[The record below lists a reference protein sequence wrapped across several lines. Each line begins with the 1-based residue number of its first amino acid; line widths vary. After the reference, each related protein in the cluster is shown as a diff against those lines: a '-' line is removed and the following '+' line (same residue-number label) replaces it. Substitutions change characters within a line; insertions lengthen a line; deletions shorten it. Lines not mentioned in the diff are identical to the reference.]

1 VRSSATICFRAHDLH
16 FVVACHGVGKHFWDV
31 PVLSLVILGKVPTRR
46 VTHLPRK
53 TNNAQ
58 LYYVASIFYCLI
70 QGFAKF
76 SVLFLYLRIFPDS
89 RFRLVLKITIG
100 WMALKSTAYAFS
112 IAFQCVPVQGI
123 WDRDIPARCIN
134 MNMLTISGAGVS
146 IVEDIFIMLLP
157 ISELKGLNLTLRKR
171 IALCF
176 IFAIG
181 SLYLF
186 RISPSWRVRT
196 DLVQRV
202 HN

>member
-1 VRSSATICFRAHDLH
+1 
-16 FVVACHGVGKHFWDV
+16 
-31 PVLSLVILGKVPTRR
+31 VILGKVPTRR

-53 TNNAQ
+53 TNNTQ
-58 LYYVASIFYCLI
+58 LYYIASIFYCLI

-76 SVLFLYLRIFPDS
+76 SVLFLYLRIFPDT
-89 RFRLVLKITIG
+89 RFRLVLKITIS
-100 WMALKSTAYAFS
+100 WMALKTVSFAFA
-112 IAFQCVPVQGI
+112 IAFQCVPVQAI
-123 WDRDIPARCIN
+123 WDRDIPAKCIN
-134 MNMLTISGAGVS
+134 MNILTVSGAGIS

-186 RISPSWRVRT
+186 RISPSWLMRT
-196 DLVQRV
+196 ELV
-202 HN
+202 